1 MSDKGLLSR
10 IYKELSKFNRKTI
23 IQIYKW
29 AKDLNEHY
37 TKYYKMH
44 RWKGSMRKDVQHKTV
59 QIKKTNDTKCWWR
72 CGTTRILTHRCWVCK
87 IVQPLWKTVPRFL
100 KKLYIYQ
107 LCHLAILLLG
117 LYSREMKT
125 CMYTKSVQKCSQ
137 QLYWH
142 SPEPEATQTSLASG
156 WRHTPWDAREV
167 GLCPAAQVKVP
178 LTHETVWPTESQTRE
193 TAHCGSTF

>member
-72 CGTTRILTHRCWVCK
+72 CGTTGILTHRCWVCK
-87 IVQPLWKTVPRFL
+87 IVQPLWKTVQRFL
-100 KKLYIYQ
+100 KKLNIYQ

-156 WRHTPWDAREV
+156 
-167 GLCPAAQVKVP
+167 
-178 LTHETVWPTESQTRE
+178 
-193 TAHCGSTF
+193 